1 MRITIYHSVL
11 YLLVNLWNVQS
22 FSRISTKIANSRT
35 QLQAIDPIV
44 EAYQK
49 KAAVPDITANIV
61 VPSTPSPDAISSV
74 TSNVP
79 PVTSISPPT
88 PNINVPEVKDLDELA
103 SYLEKSVDS
112 AKVAAA
118 QAASA
123 ASDIMKQQT
132 PAIDDGK
139 VYNMFEYLKTLNRQ
153 DNAGVG
159 FTVNQE
165 RVDTL
170 MNNFMGY
177 KNTVISE
184 TDKVASSSQ
193 GTALAVHLQEYF
205 PWYVA
210 AFAVLY
216 SVNTRNSVRAEMK
229 KQYQEELETYKAKA
243 EEAASAALQAAEGAK
258 SVKDA
263 VLVSGTE
270 SAKHVSSTVSKL
282 QELQEDKE
290 NTKKE
295 IAKLIKDLQS
305 LQEKFDI
312 VLAEKEAL
320 EVKVSAPAPAM
331 MDTTTPLVDEA
342 LFSDEKKEKVTPKK
356 VKSVQKSKAG
366 IEDVKILE
374 VLKEMDDEKSLKSG
388 KGIMEMEAEKKAAT
402 KAKST
407 TKKAKSSKSAKS
419 SKVSKAATKE
429 KEEKKPVAEKEKPAP
444 KKTTKRRKSTK
455 VKESIIV
462 ESDEPII
469 VVQEE
474 KIEESTEKIVKHPW
488 SKLSPST
495 LSRKTVK
502 ELSSFL
508 EERGAAYADDKG
520 KPFMKKILVSSV
532 QEYL

>member
-1 MRITIYHSVL
+1 
-11 YLLVNLWNVQS
+11 
-22 FSRISTKIANSRT
+22 
-35 QLQAIDPIV
+35 
-44 EAYQK
+44 
-49 KAAVPDITANIV
+49 
-61 VPSTPSPDAISSV
+61 
-74 TSNVP
+74 
-79 PVTSISPPT
+79 
-88 PNINVPEVKDLDELA
+88 VPEVKDLDELA

-153 DNAGVG
+153 DNPGVG

-429 KEEKKPVAEKEKPAP
+429 KEEKKPVAEKEKPAL